1 MNIEVTIIKDIPKDK
16 VKTFEDKVVYEI
28 ARETLDRT
36 AGFFPRLTGDLEIGS
51 YAMGVVGSN
60 KEYGIGSEARNSR
73 GEYYAKYVWKYPQNT
88 NWTNPATLA
97 QWYTTVFGNHAEQI
111 TNSAI
116 TKTRSIL

>member
-1 MNIEVTIIKDIPKDK
+1 MNIEVTIIKDIPKEK

-36 AGFFPRLTGDLEIGS
+36 AGFFPRLSGALEIGS

-60 KEYGIGSEARNSR
+60 ADYGLGTTEDY
-73 GEYYAKYVWKYPQNT
+73 GGYVWEKPQSPT

-97 QWYTTVFGNHAEQI
+97 HWYTTVFGTHAEQI